1 MASQR
6 RQSAASSVIQ
16 TYYSQLCE
24 LIHNANWLAIQLY
37 SEGLISMSARE
48 AVEAAKTNFDK
59 AAKLLAPIELVI
71 AADSEKFQ
79 EFLEVLDKEPYLHNI
94 VEWMKTSYS
103 KVLHGS

>member
-1 MASQR
+1 MASHR

-24 LIHNANWLAIQLY
+24 LIHNADWLAIQLY
-37 SEGLISMSARE
+37 SEGLLSMPARE
-48 AVEAAKTNFDK
+48 EVEAAKTSLDK

-79 EFLEVLDKEPYLHNI
+79 EFLEVLDKEPYLHNM
-94 VEWMKTSYS
+94 VERMRTSYS
-103 KVLHGS
+103 KLAT